1 MAVKKKEPIK
11 QLSVELTERERR
23 RYEKEAAMI
32 WFNNIVEN
40 KLIRGEQVTQTD
52 LDLLDKATDA
62 YEEEIRPYLT
72 LEEVVELDIID
83 QKIERQK

>member
-1 MAVKKKEPIK
+1 M
-11 QLSVELTERERR
+11 SVELTDRERT
-23 RYEKEAAMI
+23 RYTKEAAMI

-40 KLIRGEQVTQTD
+40 KLLRGEEVTQKD

-72 LEEVVELDIID
+72 LEEVVELDIND
-83 QKIERQK
+83 QKIVKQK